1 MYDLVIIGSGPA
13 GLSAA
18 VYGCRAQMNLI
29 VIEKNYMSGGQVINT
44 SEVDNYLGLQGVNG
58 FDMATTFREH
68 AEKLGAQFVED
79 EVTEITDCGDYKIV
93 TGFAGTYETKNV
105 LFAMGAS
112 HRLLGVPGEA
122 KYTGRGVSYCATCDG
137 AFFKN
142 KTVAV
147 IGGGDVAVGDA
158 IYLSKICKKVYV
170 IHRRDSLRAAKSL
183 QARLATLENVEMI
196 WNSEVKAIE
205 GERRVTN
212 ILVYNKDTDETTKLP
227 VDGTFVAVG
236 TIPQSEIAKGLVELN
251 EAGYIKADEDGRT
264 STKGFFVAGDV
275 RTKPLR
281 QIITAASDGAN
292 AIFSIEQEL

>member
-1 MYDLVIIGSGPA
+1 MYDLIIIGSGPA

-44 SEVDNYLGLQGVNG
+44 SDVDNYLGLPGING

-79 EVTEITDCGDYKIV
+79 EIIEITDCGDKKIL
-93 TGFAGTYETKNV
+93 TGLVGTYETKNV

-112 HRLLGVPGEA
+112 HRLLEVPGEA

-147 IGGGDVAVGDA
+147 VGGGDVAVGDA
-158 IYLSKICKKVYV
+158 IYLSKICKKIYV
-170 IHRRDSLRAAKSL
+170 IHRRDSLRATKSL
-183 QARLATLENVEMI
+183 QTRLASLENVEMI
-196 WNSEVKAIE
+196 WDSEVKAIE
-205 GERRVTN
+205 GERRIN
-212 ILVYNKDTDETTKLP
+212 SICIYNKKTEETTKLL
-227 VDGTFVAVG
+227 VDGVFVAVG
-236 TIPQSEIAKGLVELN
+236 TIPQSSLAQGLVELDQ
-251 EAGYIKADEDGRT
+251 AGYIKAGEDGST
-264 STKGFFVAGDV
+264 STKGFFAAGDV

-281 QIITAASDGAN
+281 QIITAAADGAN
-292 AIFSIEQEL
+292 AIFSIETEL

>member
-1 MYDLVIIGSGPA
+1 MYDLIIIGSGPA

-44 SEVDNYLGLQGVNG
+44 SEVDNYLGLPDING

-79 EVTEITDCGDYKIV
+79 EVTEITDCGDYKVV
-93 TGFAGTYETKNV
+93 TGFAGTYEAKNV

-147 IGGGDVAVGDA
+147 VGGGDVAVGDA
-158 IYLSKICKKVYV
+158 IYLSKICKKIYV

-183 QARLATLENVEMI
+183 QTRLLSLENVEMV
-196 WNSEVKAIE
+196 WDSEVKSIE
-205 GERRVTN
+205 GERRVN
-212 ILVYNKDTDETTKLP
+212 RISVYNKNTEETTELP
-227 VDGTFVAVG
+227 VDGIFVAVG
-236 TIPQSEIAKGLVELN
+236 TIPQSSLAEGLVELN
-251 EAGYIKADEDGRT
+251 ESGYIKAGEDGRT
-264 STKGFFVAGDV
+264 STKGFFAAGDV

-281 QIITAASDGAN
+281 QIITAAADGAN
-292 AIFSIEQEL
+292 AIFSMEEEI